1 MKMKM
6 ACNKSDILGSIEPF
20 QREVVS
26 RQFYARRL
34 SLRDV
39 ASLGGGVRVW
49 WGGVAWPAVGFM
61 ISMLTRFV

>member
-6 ACNKSDILGSIEPF
+6 AYNKSDILGSIEPF

-26 RQFYARRL
+26 RQFYAGRL

-39 ASLGGGVRVW
+39 ASLGGGERVR
-49 WGGVAWPAVGFM
+49 WGEVGLASLSDLLFQ
-61 ISMLTRFV
+61 R